1 MGCFRIADDEGC
13 FLELVLIF
21 RILRRWWWLVAIP
34 VVITLVLTLPGLL
47 NRGVSSG
54 GFTQTITYSAMQQLD
69 AIPRT
74 EGDYQDIW
82 LSSELTVNAF
92 NDWVK
97 GSGFKQELAQLVP
110 DVNLAALGVASE
122 SIRSVGQIYL
132 SYPDADG
139 LQALG
144 DAAVTV
150 LSTRSQDYFAQLG
163 GEPAFVTVLSE
174 TPITPAPPPLADRFG
189 ALIRVGLGLLV
200 GIGLAFLAY
209 YLDPVLRRRED
220 VEALGIPV
228 VGAIPRK

>member
-1 MGCFRIADDEGC
+1 ML
-13 FLELVLIF
+13 LELMLIF

-34 VVITLVLTLPGLL
+34 VAITLVLALPGLL
-47 NRGVSSG
+47 NRGVTPSG

-82 LSSELTVNAF
+82 LSSEFVVNAF
-92 NDWVK
+92 TDWVR
-97 GSGFKQELAQLVP
+97 GSSFRDELALLVP
-110 DVNLAALGVASE
+110 DADLVPLGVAADNV
-122 SIRSVGQIYL
+122 RSVGQVYL

-139 LQALG
+139 LKALS

-163 GEPAFVTVLSE
+163 GQPAIVTILSE
-174 TPITPAPPPLADRFG
+174 TPVTPAPPPLADRFG
-189 ALIRVGLGLLV
+189 AFIRVGLGLLIGV
-200 GIGLAFLAY
+200 GLAILAH

-220 VEALGIPV
+220 VEALGIPIL
-228 VGAIPRK
+228 GAIPRK

>member
-1 MGCFRIADDEGC
+1 ML
-13 FLELVLIF
+13 LELVLVV

-34 VVITLVLTLPGLL
+34 VAITLALALPGLL
-47 NRGVSSG
+47 NRGAAPSG

-97 GSGFKQELAQLVP
+97 GSSFKQELALLVP
-110 DVNLAALGVASE
+110 DANIAALGIAAD

-144 DAAVTV
+144 EAAITV

-163 GEPAFVTVLSE
+163 GQPAFVTVLGE
-174 TPITPAPPPLADRFG
+174 TPLTPAPPPLADRFG
-189 ALIRVGLGLLV
+189 AFIRVGLGLLI
-200 GIGLAFLAY
+200 GIGLALLAH

-220 VEALGIPV
+220 VEALGIPIL
-228 VGAIPRK
+228 GAIPRK